1 MIRSILLGLLAC
13 GAVCAL
19 EQRQDFLKAVTS
31 IRRVYVDKLNGGDQA
46 QHIRDM
52 IITSLQNSNLFIITE
67 NEDKADA
74 VVRGSAED
82 LIFTESHQSSDGVNA
97 HTQISLPG
105 TNGSTSGRNSN
116 RTGIGMTVG
125 DHESQQT
132 TERKH
137 ESVATV
143 RLVSKDGDVIW
154 STTQESQG
162 GKLKGASKDVAD
174 KITKKLLDDI
184 EKARSA
190 LTTPKSEPASAV
202 KSPR

>member
-1 MIRSILLGLLAC
+1 MRQASLLFLIGVSIA
-13 GAVCAL
+13 GAM
-19 EQRQDFLKAVTS
+19 EQRHDFLKAVTA

-52 IITSLQNSNLFIITE
+52 IITSLQNSNLFILTE
-67 NEDKADA
+67 NEEKADA
-74 VVRGSAED
+74 VIRGSAED

-97 HTQISLPG
+97 RTQVSLPG
-105 TNGSTSGRNSN
+105 TNSN
-116 RTGIGMTVG
+116 RTSSRTGLGLTVG
-125 DHESQQT
+125 DHESQQS

-143 RLVSKDGDVIW
+143 RLVAKDGDVIW

-174 KITKKLLDDI
+174 KITKKLVDDI
-184 EKARSA
+184 EKARKGLA
-190 LTTPKSEPASAV
+190 NPKPEPVSAV
-202 KSPR
+202 KPLR

>member
-1 MIRSILLGLLAC
+1 MRQASLIFLIGVSFA
-13 GAVCAL
+13 AAM
-19 EQRQDFLKAVTS
+19 EPRQDFLKAVTA

-52 IITSLQNSNLFIITE
+52 IITSLQNSNLFILTE
-67 NEDKADA
+67 NEERADA
-74 VVRGSAED
+74 VIRGSAED

-97 HTQISLPG
+97 RTQVSLPG
-105 TNGSTSGRNSN
+105 NNSN
-116 RTGIGMTVG
+116 RTSSRTSLGLTVG
-125 DHESQQT
+125 DHESQQS

-143 RLVSKDGDVIW
+143 RLVAKDGDVIW

-174 KITKKLLDDI
+174 KITKKLVDDI
-184 EKARSA
+184 EKARKEMA
-190 LTTPKSEPASAV
+190 NPKPEPISVV
-202 KSPR
+202 KPIR

>member
-1 MIRSILLGLLAC
+1 MTGKAIVFLICVSFAS
-13 GAVCAL
+13 AM
-19 EQRQDFLKAVTS
+19 EQRHDFLKAVTA

-52 IITSLQNSNLFIITE
+52 VITSLQNANLFILTE
-67 NEDKADA
+67 NEEKADA
-74 VVRGSAED
+74 VIRGSAED

-97 HTQISLPG
+97 HTQVSLPG
-105 TNGSTSGRNSN
+105 QNGGSNRNSS
-116 RTGIGMTVG
+116 RTGLGLTVG
-125 DHESQQT
+125 DHESQQS

-137 ESVATV
+137 ESTATV
-143 RLVSKDGDVIW
+143 RLVAKDGDVIW

-184 EKARSA
+184 EKARKELA
-190 LTTPKSEPASAV
+190 NPKPEPVSVV
-202 KSPR
+202 KPLR